1 MWQVSLCGIVP
12 IDENVKHDFR
22 YDLLFLSLP
31 FARQERFAEMFGAEN
46 TSKLIPS
53 PTQVRYITL
62 SMILA
67 MVMLKVIVMM
77 LTMLTMMLVMMTMLQ
92 DATPKTSPGD
102 SVLAGKGEVSFLG
115 EQSKVKN

>member
-67 MVMLKVIVMM
+67 MVMM
-77 LTMLTMMLVMMTMLQ
+77 LTMLTMLPMMLVMMTMLQ

>member
-1 MWQVSLCGIVP
+1 
-12 IDENVKHDFR
+12 
-22 YDLLFLSLP
+22 
-31 FARQERFAEMFGAEN
+31 MFGAEN

-67 MVMLKVIVMM
+67 MVMMLMM
-77 LTMLTMMLVMMTMLQ
+77 LAMLTMMLVMMMMLQ

-102 SVLAGKGEVSFLG
+102 SVLAGKGKVSFI
-115 EQSKVKN
+115 

>member
-67 MVMLKVIVMM
+67 MVMM
-77 LTMLTMMLVMMTMLQ
+77 LTMLTMLPMMLVMMTMLQ

-102 SVLAGKGEVSFLG
+102 SVLAGKGEVSPYRG
-115 EQSKVKN
+115 AVKS